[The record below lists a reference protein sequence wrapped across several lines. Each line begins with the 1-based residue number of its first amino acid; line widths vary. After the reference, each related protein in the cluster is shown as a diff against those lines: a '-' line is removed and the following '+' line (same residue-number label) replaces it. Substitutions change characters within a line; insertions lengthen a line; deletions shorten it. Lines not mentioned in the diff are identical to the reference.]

1 MQELLWVLIA
11 WATNCFRPLL
21 HVLESETYCRER
33 KGRKFP
39 RPCSSPNFSTE
50 TSTIS
55 QFDKSHFTLLTKTE
69 FGDVIKFWFYIQKV
83 FLQQVDWTKY
93 HGSSIAI
100 LFSTIQINCHSK
112 LIIDFKIAPKRKLRG
127 LDNYL
132 SLQLDSR
139 FEQIKPSF
147 LRVFPFSSAH
157 QSIVACWYSLWGG
170 FTFAY
175 QLI

>member
-1 MQELLWVLIA
+1 MLQAITPCLRVWDLLPREKGKKISKTSFFTELLHWNIH
-11 WATNCFRPLL
+11 N
-21 HVLESETYCRER
+21 
-33 KGRKFP
+33 
-39 RPCSSPNFSTE
+39 
-50 TSTIS
+50 IS
-55 QFDKSHFTLLTKTE
+55 IWQKPYSILLTTTK
-69 FGDVIKFWFYIQKV
+69 FGDVIKFGFNIQKV
-83 FLQQVDWTKY
+83 FLQQVDWAKY

-132 SLQLDSR
+132 LLQLDSR
-139 FEQIKPSF
+139 FKQIKPSF

>member
-1 MQELLWVLIA
+1 MLIA

-21 HVLESETYCRER
+21 YVLESETYCRER

-39 RPCSSPNFSTE
+39 RPRSSPNFSTE

-55 QFDKSHFTLLTKTE
+55 QFGKSHFYPFDQDRIWRCYQILILHS
-69 FGDVIKFWFYIQKV
+69 KV
-83 FLQQVDWTKY
+83 FLQQVDWAKY

-139 FEQIKPSF
+139 FKQNKPSF

-157 QSIVACWYSLWGG
+157 SPLLPAG
-170 FTFAY
+170 TAY
-175 QLI
+175 EVVLHLHNK